1 MPETASAGGGYL
13 YGGDAGTSEAYGST
27 VPLTSVP
34 LVVEWPYSGSPCVL
48 YVELRAHS
56 ARAPDVGLSAHVA
69 PTPAARLA
77 AAAPSD
83 IGVDPA

>member
-1 MPETASAGGGYL
+1 MEGSHNLISFVLDRLGG
-13 YGGDAGTSEAYGST
+13 TCESYGST
-27 VPLTSVP
+27 VPFEGVP
-34 LVVEWPYSGSPCVL
+34 LTVLCPYSGSPCVL